1 MKSLKWA
8 ALAAFVFLAGC
19 STAQL
24 QGFQQTAGNLQANVN
39 RLCTI
44 ATPTIASMQAASE
57 TPIPM
62 LDKVAQAADKVCGQN
77 VTLDTSNVR
86 GLVTSGVPTLI
97 SLIRQSGLQADAK
110 NSAIT
115 ALIGA
120 QTAIL
125 LLLPPEPV
133 QASTQS

>member
-8 ALAAFVFLAGC
+8 AFAAFVFLAGC
-19 STAQL
+19 TTAQL
-24 QGFQQTAGNLQANVN
+24 QGFQQTAGSLQDNVT
-39 RLCTI
+39 RLCAI

-57 TPIPM
+57 TPIAA
-62 LDKVAQAADKVCGQN
+62 LDTVAEDADKVCGQN

-86 GLVTSGVPTLI
+86 ALVTTGVPAFLTLI
-97 SLIRQSGLQADAK
+97 HQSNLSTDKK
-110 NSAIT
+110 NAVTT
-115 ALIGA
+115 AVIGA

-133 QASTQS
+133 QASAQS